1 MRKYVNVKVD
11 DGYVVFPIGNH
22 VRDITFHMNDMG
34 KQILDLVVSGKSD
47 TEIVDSFVNIYP
59 GIPEVR
65 KDVTDYLD
73 YLKKIVIPAV
83 DYSIENDYSE
93 SYESDTCGEEVKI
106 DTVIEKIQKSYI
118 AKRKPYKVFMEVTT
132 NCNLHCPH
140 CYVQEDITRTAP
152 FNEKEKVFKLLDE
165 MEKEGIVELNITGG
179 ECSLHPNFLEIISY
193 AASKNML
200 VTVLTNGQVI
210 GSRHLVDEMMDIP
223 LKDVRISI
231 YGTEEYHDN
240 FVGVKGA
247 FKRSIEALKEL
258 RQKKGIGTA
267 AYVVTKENYQYLED
281 IKAMLSE
288 YDIAISVSPVI
299 MPTIYGDQK
308 PTELRL
314 SADKIMTLVE
324 KGYLPPHGSVCTAG
338 ISRYRIT
345 PHGDVNPC
353 EMMRDVVL
361 GNVFEE
367 GFESVMHGEK
377 RQNWI
382 ETFGKVLE
390 EHECNH
396 CSKRE
401 FCNMCP
407 GLFFVENGDYVT
419 PSSFVCTVAG
429 VKKEFAQMR
438 EEAHA

>member
-1 MRKYVNVKVD
+1 VSVKVE
-11 DGYVVFPIGNH
+11 DGYIVFPVGNH
-22 VRDITFHMNDMG
+22 VRDITFHMNDIG
-34 KQILDLVVSGKSD
+34 KQILDMTLRGESD
-47 TEIVDSFVNIYP
+47 KNIIDDFQKQYP
-59 GIPEVR
+59 GIEGVR
-65 KDVTDYLD
+65 SDVTNYLN
-73 YLKKIVIPAV
+73 YLKKTVIPSV
-83 DYSIENDYSE
+83 NYTGNNNSE
-93 SYESDTCGEEVKI
+93 SFEKKTDDEEIKI

-118 AKRKPYKVFMEVTT
+118 ASKRPYKVFLEVTT
-132 NCNLHCPH
+132 NCNLKCPH
-140 CYVQEDITRTAP
+140 CYVQEDITRSAP
-152 FNEKEKVFKLLDE
+152 FNDKKKLFKLFDQ
-165 MEKEGIVELNITGG
+165 MEQEGIVELNITGG
-179 ECSLHPNFLEIISY
+179 ECSLHPDFLEIISY

-200 VTVLTNGQVI
+200 VTVLTNGQMI
-210 GSRHLVDEMMDIP
+210 SSLNLVDKMIDIP

-231 YGTEEYHDN
+231 YGTEEYHDA

-247 FKRSIEALKEL
+247 FKKSVEALKEL

-267 AYVVTKENYQYLED
+267 AYVVTKENYKYLETV
-281 IKAMLSE
+281 KNMLVK
-288 YDIAISVSPVI
+288 DNVAISVSPVI
-299 MPTIYGDQK
+299 MPTIYGNRK

-353 EMMRDVVL
+353 EMMRDIVL
-361 GNVFEE
+361 GNVYEE
-367 GFESVMHGEK
+367 GFDHVMHGEK

-390 EHECNH
+390 NHKCNH
-396 CSKRE
+396 CLKRE

-419 PSSFVCTVAG
+419 PSSFVCTVAS
-429 VKKEFAQMR
+429 VKKEYSDNWEVMDA
-438 EEAHA
+438 